1 MHNIYIQIPY
11 ILLKKSIDFIFQL
24 IYEVILWQT
33 LVNLHSMDLGNLFL
47 K

>member
-1 MHNIYIQIPY
+1 MHKIYIQIPF

-33 LVNLHSMDLGNLFL
+33 LVNLHSRDLGILFL